1 MIAKLKVSLGLEPS
15 KIMANDRRMNVYKPE
30 RPINFVRRSDPSFYF
45 LSKR

>member
-1 MIAKLKVSLGLEPS
+1 MITKIKVSLGLEPS
-15 KIMANDRRMNVYKPE
+15 RIMAYDRRMNIYKPE

>member
-1 MIAKLKVSLGLEPS
+1 MIQKIKVGLGLQAVEAVIYQPRP
-15 KIMANDRRMNVYKPE
+15 MVYRPE